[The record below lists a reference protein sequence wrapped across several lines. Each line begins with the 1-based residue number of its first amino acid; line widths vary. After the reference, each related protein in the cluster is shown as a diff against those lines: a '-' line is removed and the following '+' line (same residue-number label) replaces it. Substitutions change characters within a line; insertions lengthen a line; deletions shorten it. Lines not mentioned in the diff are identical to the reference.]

1 MNLGHFPQYQLLP
14 KTVCLPS
21 FSEIREWL
29 YDDDIQSLAL
39 LKLESLLIFYFYK
52 SIGFHLISFI

>member
-1 MNLGHFPQYQLLP
+1 MNPGHFPQYQILP

-29 YDDDIQSLAL
+29 YNDHIQSLAL
-39 LKLESLLIFYFYK
+39 LKLENPLIFYFYK